1 MVKTAHRPVL
11 SGLGTSKWMDTTM
24 KKRPLESRAPFLGE
38 VWESPLRNKS
48 IVMDKE
54 IQVCSQ
60 LHTPKT
66 LQNFSVGERL
76 GLTESV
82 MVRWN
87 DG

>member
-60 LHTPKT
+60 LHNPEDSPEFLGRRK
-66 LQNFSVGERL
+66 VGPYRICYGSLE
-76 GLTESV
+76 
-82 MVRWN
+82 
-87 DG
+87 